1 MRVVY
6 DRTAKSFLDFPFRGL
21 PVDENKIYTIGL
33 QHYHYSSFE
42 EFFSVSLE
50 DVFKNGKPKII
61 ATSTRTILDEYL
73 SVHQNLDRKVSG
85 RLVILN

>member
-1 MRVVY
+1 MKKLTIIHSN
-6 DRTAKSFLDFPFRGL
+6 DLHGDFLPE
-21 PVDENKIYTIGL
+21 ENGNVMTGGVARLSGYINKVR
-33 QHYHYSSFE
+33 SE
-42 EFFSVSLE
+42 EE
-50 DVFKNGKPKII
+50 NGVFKNGKPKII